1 MTDDLD
7 PRRPYPVLA
16 AGEAILWRG
25 KPKRGAFIATKSL
38 TMLPIAVVWLCLDLN
53 ILIPAL
59 AEGEMMLF
67 LIPFFA
73 LHLMPVWI
81 WLGSMI
87 SAGRRWKNTAYYVT
101 NRRVILQGGFFAV
114 NETSLFYKDLR
125 NVRVRIGLLDKLFR
139 TGDIVLDGGGS
150 LNRRDQTNLSAM
162 EDLEQPHEVYS
173 RIQKIILDMQTD
185 MEYPNALRPTENP
198 GYRTDYR
205 P

>member
-1 MTDDLD
+1 
-7 PRRPYPVLA
+7 
-16 AGEAILWRG
+16 
-25 KPKRGAFIATKSL
+25 
-38 TMLPIAVVWLCLDLN
+38 
-53 ILIPAL
+53 
-59 AEGEMMLF
+59 MMLF

-162 EDLEQPHEVYS
+162 EDLEQPHEVYN

>member
-162 EDLEQPHEVYS
+162 EDLEQPHEVYN

-185 MEYPNALRPTENP
+185 MEYPNALRPTDNP

>member
-59 AEGEMMLF
+59 TEGEMMLF

-162 EDLEQPHEVYS
+162 EDLEQPHEVYN

>member
-1 MTDDLD
+1 
-7 PRRPYPVLA
+7 
-16 AGEAILWRG
+16 
-25 KPKRGAFIATKSL
+25 
-38 TMLPIAVVWLCLDLN
+38 MLPIAVVWLCLDLN
-53 ILIPAL
+53 LLIPAL

-125 NVRVRIGLLDKLFR
+125 NVRVWIGLLDKLFR

-150 LNRRDQTNLSAM
+150 LSRRDQTNLSAM
-162 EDLEQPHEVYS
+162 EDLEQPHEVYN

-185 MEYPNALRPTENP
+185 MEYPNALRPTDNP

>member
-53 ILIPAL
+53 LLIPAL

-150 LNRRDQTNLSAM
+150 LSRRDQTNLSAM
-162 EDLEQPHEVYS
+162 EDLEQPHEVYN
-173 RIQKIILDMQTD
+173 RIQRIILDMQTD
-185 MEYPNALRPTENP
+185 MEYPNALRPTDNP

>member
-53 ILIPAL
+53 VLIPAL
-59 AEGEMMLF
+59 TEGEMMLF

-101 NRRVILQGGFFAV
+101 NRRVILQGGFFAL

>member
-162 EDLEQPHEVYS
+162 EDLEQPHEVYN

>member
-1 MTDDLD
+1 MTDDRD

-59 AEGEMMLF
+59 TEGERMLF

>member
-53 ILIPAL
+53 LLIPAL

-162 EDLEQPHEVYS
+162 EDLEQPHEVYN

-185 MEYPNALRPTENP
+185 MEYPNALRPTDNP